1 MSPEMLSLVASELAD
16 TDTTAG
22 HTRVARSSSSFAS
35 PARRPGGHPATSGT
49 WCARSACWQLVLTVG
64 LDREA
69 VEVYLA
75 SAGLEVLGEA
85 DEVAGRG
92 PDGASVTVRFDRLG
106 RIRDVR
112 TTLEPKA

>member
-1 MSPEMLSLVASELAD
+1 MRTA
-16 TDTTAG
+16 TTA
-22 HTRVARSSSSFAS
+22 AR
-35 PARRPGGHPATSGT
+35 TSGAVFVLLRLPGEAPRRT
-49 WCARSACWQLVLTVG
+49 PGDVRRVVRTLGLAQLVLTVG

-85 DEVAGRG
+85 DEVTGRG

-106 RIRDVR
+106 GSGTSARRWSR
-112 TTLEPKA
+112 QRRLR